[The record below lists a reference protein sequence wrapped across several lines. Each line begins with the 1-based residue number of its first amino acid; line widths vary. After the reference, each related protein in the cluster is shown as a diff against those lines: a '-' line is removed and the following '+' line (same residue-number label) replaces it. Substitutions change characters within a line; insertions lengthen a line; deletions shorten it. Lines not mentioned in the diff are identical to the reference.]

1 MKVFIRADASTQIG
15 TGHVMRC
22 LTLAGDLKLLGM
34 EVSFISRVLPGD
46 LCDYVESKGFKVY
59 RLNTVENRDGDYWE
73 WLTENWLE
81 DARKTQEIL
90 LNQVTDRADITNI
103 NINEERSGLNKTF
116 TDPADTTN
124 ISSRIAAELFSA
136 AGSSS
141 KAGLSLNLVVDS
153 YALDSKWEKYQRP
166 YVGKLMVLDDLA
178 DRPHDCDLL
187 LDQNYY
193 RNMDRRY
200 EGLVSSACKM
210 LLGPQY
216 ALLRPEF
223 HQAKKDLRKRD
234 GKIRR
239 ILVFFGGSDPTNE
252 TKKALEAIK
261 LLNRPEIAVDVVVG
275 AANPHQEEIK
285 SICSELPNTTF
296 QYQVENMAELMAA
309 ADLAIGAGGATTWE
323 RLYLELPTIA
333 IAVAENQVET
343 LAALG
348 GAKKLYYL
356 GRNEEVSE
364 IDMFIK
370 INSIIKSK

>member
-90 LNQVTDRADITNI
+90 LKQVTDRADITNI
-103 NINEERSGLNKTF
+103 NEESSGLNKRF

-136 AGSSS
+136 AVSSS

-153 YALDSKWEKYQRP
+153 YALDSKWEKYLRP
-166 YVGKLMVLDDLA
+166 HINKIMIIDDLA
-178 DRPHDCDLL
+178 NRVHDCDLL

-200 EGLVSSACKM
+200 EGLVPSACKM
-210 LLGPQY
+210 LLGTQY

-223 HQAKKDLRKRD
+223 HQAKKNLRKRD
-234 GKIRR
+234 GKVRR

-275 AANPHQEEIK
+275 AINPHKEEIK
-285 SICSELPNTTF
+285 KICSEMSNTT
-296 QYQVENMAELMAA
+296 YYCQVENMAELMVA

-343 LAALG
+343 LEALG
-348 GAKKLYYL
+348 EEAVLSYL
-356 GRNEEVSE
+356 GFYCQISPVKLANRIQNRLGPQ
-364 IDMFIK
+364 
-370 INSIIKSK
+370 

>member
-90 LNQVTDRADITNI
+90 LKQVTDRADITNI

-234 GKIRR
+234 GKVRR
-239 ILVFFGGSDPTNE
+239 ILVFFGGSDTTNE
-252 TKKALEAIK
+252 TKKVLQAIQQ
-261 LLNRPEIAVDVVVG
+261 LNRPEIAADVVVG
-275 AANPHQEEIK
+275 ATNPHREEIK
-285 SICSELPNTTF
+285 QICSVMPNTT
-296 QYQVENMAELMAA
+296 YHCQVENMAELMAA
-309 ADLAIGAGGATTWE
+309 ADLAIGAGGTATWE

-343 LAALG
+343 LEALG
-348 GAKKLYYL
+348 EVGMVWYL
-356 GRNEEVSE
+356 GKNNG
-364 IDMFIK
+364 MPL
-370 INSIIKSK
+370 KSLVNKLKDLFSN

>member
-90 LNQVTDRADITNI
+90 LKQVTDRADITNI

-252 TKKALEAIK
+252 TKKALEAIQ

-275 AANPHQEEIK
+275 ATNPHQEEIK
-285 SICSELPNTTF
+285 KLCSEMPNTT
-296 QYQVENMAELMAA
+296 YHCQVENMAELMAA
-309 ADLAIGAGGATTWE
+309 ADLAIGAGGTATWE

-343 LAALG
+343 LEALG
-348 GAKKLYYL
+348 EVGMVWYL
-356 GRNEEVSE
+356 GKNNG
-364 IDMFIK
+364 MPL
-370 INSIIKSK
+370 KSLVNKLKDLFSN